1 MSAPFY
7 SKPTTV
13 STVMGKVLL
22 ALLPGIAVSTWY
34 FGAAVL
40 IQIALATVTAL
51 LAEGVLLRLRG
62 LPAAPF
68 LKDGSA
74 VLTAWLLA
82 LSIPPLSA
90 WWLTVVITLLAIVVA
105 KQLYGGLGNNP
116 FNPAMVG
123 VAAAIISFPKEMA
136 ARTALHDPLSSLE
149 QLVYIFTR
157 ELPARLHWDALNSAT
172 PLDLLKTQLML
183 GQHDVNA
190 ILQMPPYGYLSG
202 AGYEWIAL
210 AFVLGGLWL
219 WQQRIIPWQTPL
231 ACLAGL
237 CLIALP
243 LWLINPA
250 QYANPLFHLL
260 GGATMLG
267 AWFIVTDPVTSPTT
281 GRGQLIF
288 GLLTGIL
295 LYLIRVFGGFPD
307 AVAFAVLIMNIA
319 VPLIDQLTQPPVF
332 GQGKTS

>member
-7 SKPTTV
+7 ARSATV
-13 STVMGKVLL
+13 SSVMGKVLL
-22 ALLPGIAVSTWY
+22 AMLPGIAVSVWH
-34 FGAAVL
+34 FGAAIL
-40 IQIALATVTAL
+40 IQLALATTTAL
-51 LAEGVLLRLRG
+51 LAESAMLRLRG

-74 VLTAWLLA
+74 VLTAWLLV

-90 WWLTVVITLLAIVVA
+90 WWLTVVITLFAIVVA

-123 VAAAIISFPKEMA
+123 VAVALISFPKDMA
-136 ARTALHDPLSSLE
+136 ARTVFHAPLSSLE
-149 QLVYIFTR
+149 QLAYIFTR
-157 ELPARLHWDALNSAT
+157 ELPARLNWDALNSAT
-172 PLDLLKTQLML
+172 PLDVLKTQLML
-183 GQHDVNA
+183 GQHDVA
-190 ILQMPPYGYLSG
+190 GILQMPLFGHLSG

-210 AFVLGGLWL
+210 AFLLGGLWL

-231 ACLAGL
+231 AFLGGV

-250 QYANPLFHLL
+250 QYADPLFHLL
-260 GGATMLG
+260 GGSTMLG
-267 AWFIVTDPVTSPTT
+267 AWFIASDPVTSPTT

-288 GLLTGIL
+288 GLLAGAL

-319 VPLIDQLTQPPVF
+319 VPLIDQQTQPPVF
-332 GQGKTS
+332 GQGKAS